1 MYLRM
6 TTLTMLPLEMVSSEI
21 ASHLD
26 SSGLACLSATCKN
39 FKYLSHRAKRLAFRE
54 EFIRCAAILREIY
67 ESIEEQAFMILD
79 PHNYDRC
86 MMRTVL
92 FLFDRKLD
100 KSYRFV
106 DPEIYDDMT
115 MYGCPPDIPLVWNF
129 FKKVCDLGLG

>member
-1 MYLRM
+1 MM
-6 TTLTMLPLEMVSSEI
+6 TTLVTLPLEMVNSEI

-26 SSGLACLSATCKN
+26 SSGLACLSATCKI
-39 FKYLSHRAKRLAFRE
+39 LSHRAKRLAFRE

-67 ESIEEQAFMILD
+67 DSLEEQAYIMKND
-79 PHNYDRC
+79 DRC

-100 KSYRFV
+100 ELYRFI

-115 MYGCPPDIPLVWNF
+115 MYGCPPPRHSSCLEF
-129 FKKVCDLGLG
+129 F

>member
-1 MYLRM
+1 MMNLV
-6 TTLTMLPLEMVSSEI
+6 TLPLEMVTSEI

-39 FKYLSHRAKRLAFRE
+39 FKNLSNRAKRLAFRE
-54 EFIRCAAILREIY
+54 EVLRCAAILREIY
-67 ESIEEQAFMILD
+67 DSLEEQAYIMKND
-79 PHNYDRC
+79 DRC

-100 KSYRFV
+100 ELYRFV

-129 FKKVCDLGLG
+129 FKKVCDMGLG

>member
-1 MYLRM
+1 MM
-6 TTLTMLPLEMVSSEI
+6 TTLVTLPLEMVNSEI

-39 FKYLSHRAKRLAFRE
+39 FKNLSHRAKRLAFRE

-67 ESIEEQAFMILD
+67 DSLEEQAFMILD
-79 PHNYDRC
+79 PQNYDRC

-100 KSYRFV
+100 RSYRFI

-115 MYGCPPDIPLVWNF
+115 MYGCPPDIPLVWKF